1 MNKATASSA
10 TEWLDALTPLI
21 QTVLWLVV
29 ALVALIVLRT
39 EIRQLRAAIGARLTG
54 GAAVKLGPLELGA
67 LVETV
72 ESVKGQV
79 ETLSDRVSRAFLLS
93 MSEAMYGNL
102 QKLATGK
109 FGPFEKTGGLERE
122 LRYLR
127 DIGYI
132 DVPSVNAIPASGEN
146 LSDFVTVTPS
156 GRSFVSL
163 RGELGDTGHST

>member
-1 MNKATASSA
+1 MSKATASSA

-29 ALVALIVLRT
+29 ALIALIVLRK
-39 EIRQLRAAIGARLTG
+39 EIRQLRTAIGIRLTG
-54 GAAVKLGPLELGA
+54 GAAVKFGPLELGE
-67 LVETV
+67 LVEAV

-79 ETLSDRVSRAFLLS
+79 ETLNDRVARAFLLS

-102 QKLATGK
+102 KKLASGN

-122 LRYLR
+122 LRHLR

-132 DVPSVNAIPASGEN
+132 DISSVNAIPVSGEN